1 MLSQDMRQTFRKLPF
16 KARLALLGGA
26 ILMIGSS
33 MAFSRL
39 AENDDAKA
47 PVRLVV
53 EEAPVKR
60 DGRFTTS
67 FAPMIKKVSPAVVN
81 VFTTT
86 AARQNTSQNRSPF
99 DDPFFRRFFG
109 DDLPGGGEQQRRF
122 RTPRQNGLGSGV
134 IVSED
139 GYILTNNHV
148 VENADE
154 IKVALNDERE
164 FTAKVVGRDD
174 KSDVAVLKVD
184 AKNLPYLHVA
194 NSDTLE
200 VGDVVLAIGNPF
212 GVGQTVTMG
221 IVSATGRGNIGLDYE
236 DFIQTDAAINPGNSG
251 GALIDAEGR
260 LVGINTAIIS
270 RSGGNQGIGFAI
282 PVNLA
287 RSVMESLVKDGRV
300 VRGFMGVNIQDVTP
314 TLAQEFNLKDND
326 GALVADVTAGSPA
339 EKAGIKA
346 GDIITKLDGKPVRD
360 SRHLKLQVAQISPNT
375 KVPVEVLR
383 DGSTKALTVQLKEFP
398 RNELAAN
405 SRRGSNDSGS
415 EAEETLKGVSVGNID
430 ARARQQLSLP
440 SNLNGAI
447 VTGIDETS
455 AAFEAGLRE
464 GDVILEIN
472 RKPVGSADD
481 AVELSAKN
489 DKKGSVLLRVWSRGG
504 TRYVVVKEDKQ
515 S

>member
-1 MLSQDMRQTFRKLPF
+1 MRQTFRRLPF

-26 ILMIGSS
+26 TLMIGSTL
-33 MAFSRL
+33 AFSRL
-39 AENDDAKA
+39 AENVDAKA

-53 EEAPVKR
+53 EEAAVKR

-67 FAPMIKKVSPAVVN
+67 FAPVIKQVSPAVVN

-86 AARQNTSQNRSPF
+86 AAKQSTAQPRNPF
-99 DDPFFRRFFG
+99 SDDPFFRRFFG
-109 DDLPGGGEQQRRF
+109 DEFPGGEQRRF

-154 IKVALNDERE
+154 IKIALNDERE

-174 KSDVAVLKVD
+174 KSDVAVLKID
-184 AKNLPYLHVA
+184 AKNLPYLHLA
-194 NSDTLE
+194 NSDKLE
-200 VGDVVLAIGNPF
+200 IGDVVLAIGNPF

-221 IVSATGRGNIGLDYE
+221 IVSATGRGNMGLDYE

-251 GALIDAEGR
+251 GALVDAEGR
-260 LVGINTAIIS
+260 LLGINTAIIS

-287 RSVMESLVKDGRV
+287 RSVMESLIKDGRV
-300 VRGFMGVNIQDVTP
+300 VRGFMGVNIQDVNP
-314 TLAQEFNLKDND
+314 ALAQEFDLKSND
-326 GALVADVTAGSPA
+326 GALVADVTVGSPA

-346 GDIITKLDGKPVRD
+346 GDIITKFNGKPVRD
-360 SRHLKLQVAQISPNT
+360 SRQLKLQVAQASPNA
-375 KVPVEVLR
+375 KVPIEVLR
-383 DGSTKALTVQLKEFP
+383 DGSTKTLTVQLKEFP
-398 RNELAAN
+398 RSGLAST
-405 SRRGSNDSGS
+405 SRRSNDSGGA
-415 EAEETLKGVSVGNID
+415 EAEETLKGVTVGNVD
-430 ARARQQLSLP
+430 AHARQQFDIP
-440 SNLNGAI
+440 SEIKGALVI
-447 VTGIDETS
+447 GIDESST
-455 AAFEAGLRE
+455 AYEAGLRE
-464 GDVILEIN
+464 GDVILEMN
-472 RKPVGSADD
+472 RKPVTSAED

-489 DKKGSVLLRVWSRGG
+489 DRKGSVLLRVFSRGG

>member
-1 MLSQDMRQTFRKLPF
+1 MRQTFGKLPF

-26 ILMIGSS
+26 ILMIGST

-39 AENDDAKA
+39 AENEGAKA

-86 AARQNTSQNRSPF
+86 AARQNTSQNRSPL

-109 DDLPGGGEQQRRF
+109 DEFPGGGEQRRF

-154 IKVALNDERE
+154 IKVSLNDERE
-164 FTAKVVGRDD
+164 FTAKVIGRDD
-174 KSDVAVLKVD
+174 KSDVAVLKID
-184 AKNLPYLHVA
+184 AKDLPYLHIA

-251 GALIDAEGR
+251 GPLIDAEGR

-314 TLAQEFNLKDND
+314 TLAKEFDLKDND
-326 GALVADVTAGSPA
+326 GALVADITAGSPA
-339 EKAGIKA
+339 EKAGLKA
-346 GDIITKLDGKPVRD
+346 GDIITKFNGKPVRD
-360 SRHLKLQVAQISPNT
+360 SRHLKLQVAQTSPNA

-398 RNELAAN
+398 RNELASR
-405 SRRGSNDSGS
+405 SRRSGDEGGS
-415 EAEETLKGVSVGNID
+415 EAEETLKGVAVGNID
-430 ARARQQLSLP
+430 TRAREQLNMP
-440 SNLNGAI
+440 ANLKGAI
-447 VTGIDETS
+447 VTGIDESS
-455 AAFEAGLRE
+455 AAFEAGLRQ

-472 RKPVGSADD
+472 RKPVASADD

>member
-1 MLSQDMRQTFRKLPF
+1 MRQTFRKLPF

-33 MAFSRL
+33 MASSRL
-39 AENDDAKA
+39 ADNDDAKA

-67 FAPMIKKVSPAVVN
+67 FAPMIKKTSPAVVN

-86 AARQNTSQNRSPF
+86 AARQNTSQNFSPF

-109 DDLPGGGEQQRRF
+109 DNLPGGEQQRRF

-184 AKNLPYLHVA
+184 AKDLPYLHLA

-251 GALIDAEGR
+251 GPLIDAEGR

-314 TLAQEFNLKDND
+314 TLAKEFDLKDND
-326 GALVADVTAGSPA
+326 GALVADVTPGGPA
-339 EKAGIKA
+339 EKAGLKA
-346 GDIITKLDGKPVRD
+346 GDIITKFNGKPVRD
-360 SRHLKLQVAQISPNT
+360 SRHLKLHVAQISPNT

-405 SRRGSNDSGS
+405 SRRGSNDGGS
-415 EAEETLKGVSVGNID
+415 EAEETLKGVAVGNVD
-430 ARARQQLSLP
+430 GRARQQLNIP
-440 SNLNGAI
+440 GNLKGAI
-447 VTGIDETS
+447 VTDIDESS
-455 AAFEAGLRE
+455 AAFEAGLRQ

-472 RKPVGSADD
+472 RKPVASADD

>member
-1 MLSQDMRQTFRKLPF
+1 MRQTFRKLPF

-26 ILMIGSS
+26 MLMIGST

-39 AENDDAKA
+39 ADNDEAKA

-109 DDLPGGGEQQRRF
+109 DDFPGGEQQRRF

-154 IKVALNDERE
+154 IKIALNDERE

-184 AKNLPYLHVA
+184 AKDLPYLHLA

-314 TLAQEFNLKDND
+314 TLAQEFNLKDNN

-339 EKAGIKA
+339 EQAGIKA
-346 GDIITKLDGKPVRD
+346 GDIITKMNGKPVRD
-360 SRHLKLQVAQISPNT
+360 SRHLKLQVAQIAPNS

-398 RNELAAN
+398 RNELASS
-405 SRRGSNDSGS
+405 SRRGSDDSGS
-415 EAEETLKGVSVGNID
+415 EAEETLKGVAVGNID
-430 ARARQQLSLP
+430 ARAREQLNIP
-440 SNLNGAI
+440 GNLKGAI
-447 VTGIDETS
+447 VTGIDQSS

-472 RKPVGSADD
+472 RKPVTSADD
-481 AVELSAKN
+481 AVQLSAKN

>member
-1 MLSQDMRQTFRKLPF
+1 
-16 KARLALLGGA
+16 
-26 ILMIGSS
+26 MIGST

-39 AENDDAKA
+39 ADHDDAKA

-86 AARQNTSQNRSPF
+86 AAKQNTSQNRSPF

-109 DDLPGGGEQQRRF
+109 DEFPGGHQQQQRRF

-154 IKVALNDERE
+154 IKIALNDERE

-184 AKNLPYLHVA
+184 AKDLPYLHLA
-194 NSDTLE
+194 NSDNLE

-221 IVSATGRGNIGLDYE
+221 IASATGRGNIGLDYE

-260 LVGINTAIIS
+260 LIGINTAIIS

-314 TLAQEFNLKDND
+314 TLAKEFDLEGND
-326 GALVADVTAGSPA
+326 GALVAGVTDGSPA
-339 EKAGIKA
+339 EKAGLKA
-346 GDIITKLDGKPVRD
+346 GDIITKFNGKTVRD
-360 SRHLKLQVAQISPNT
+360 SRQLKLQVAQTSPKA
-375 KVPVEVLR
+375 KVSVEVLR
-383 DGSTKALTVQLKEFP
+383 DGDTKTLTVQLKEFP
-398 RNELAAN
+398 RNELASS
-405 SRRGSNDSGS
+405 SRRGNDSGS
-415 EAEETLKGVSVGNID
+415 EAEETLKGVVVGNID
-430 ARARQQLSLP
+430 EQAREQLKMP
-440 SNLNGAI
+440 SDLKGAI
-447 VTGIDETS
+447 VTDIDESS
-455 AAFEAGLRE
+455 AAYEAGLRE

-472 RKPVGSADD
+472 RKPVASADD

>member
-1 MLSQDMRQTFRKLPF
+1 MRQTFRNLPF

-26 ILMIGSS
+26 TLMIGSTL
-33 MAFSRL
+33 AFSRL
-39 AENDDAKA
+39 ADNDGAKA
-47 PVRLVV
+47 PPVRLVV

-67 FAPMIKKVSPAVVN
+67 FSPVVKEVSPAVVK
-81 VFTTT
+81 VFTTS
-86 AARQNTSQNRSPF
+86 APKQSQYQNNPFF

-109 DDLPGGGEQQRRF
+109 DDFRGQQRQF
-122 RTPRQNGLGSGV
+122 RAPKQHGLGSGV

-139 GYILTNNHV
+139 GYILSNNHV

-154 IKVALNDERE
+154 IKVALTDERE

-174 KSDVAVLKVD
+174 KSDIAVLKID
-184 AKNLPYLHVA
+184 AKKLPFARLS
-194 NSDTLE
+194 NSDNIE

-251 GALIDAEGR
+251 GALVDAEGR
-260 LVGINTAIIS
+260 LIGINTAILS
-270 RSGGNQGIGFAI
+270 RSGGNHGVGFAV

-287 RSVMESLVKDGRV
+287 RSVMESLIKDGRV

-314 TLAQEFNLKDND
+314 TLAKEFNLKENT

-339 EKAGIKA
+339 DKAGIKA
-346 GDIITKLDGKPVRD
+346 GDIVVEFNSKPVRD
-360 SRHLKLQVAQISPNT
+360 SRHLKLQVGQTAPDV
-375 KVPVEVLR
+375 KVPVKLMR
-383 DGSTKALTVQLKEFP
+383 DGSTKVVEVRLKELD
-398 RNELAAN
+398 RKEVA
-405 SRRGSNDSGS
+405 SRSSSKDSNAKG
-415 EAEETLKGVSVGNID
+415 EETLKGVAVGDIDSRAREQLKLPADLKGALVTNID
-430 ARARQQLSLP
+430 ES
-440 SNLNGAI
+440 
-447 VTGIDETS
+447 S
-455 AAFEAGLRE
+455 AAYEAGLRE

-472 RKPVGSADD
+472 RKPVTNADE
-481 AVELSAKN
+481 AVELSAKGN
-489 DKKGSVLLRVWSRGG
+489 DRSILLRVFSQGG
-504 TRYVVVKEDKQ
+504 TRYLVVNEEKE